1 MERRIIALGIITALM
16 ALPIFMDNSRGK
28 TQGPIKVR
36 SGAVNSTPMTVLPC
50 WTSTEPVWKKW
61 NQEADTERDWEEFQE
76 DHPEY
81 LTHETEVYRR
91 GQKSVER
98 FYTTKNY
105 NVYVH

>member
-16 ALPIFMDNSRGK
+16 ALPIFMDSSKG
-28 TQGPIKVR
+28 TGPIKVR
-36 SGAVNSTPMTVLPC
+36 SGSVDSTPITVVP
-50 WTSTEPVWKKW
+50 WASTTPIWKKW
-61 NQEADTERDWEEFQE
+61 NREEDTERNWEEFQS